1 MLMQRVIAGR
11 PARIPADH
19 YPPIQRIMPPAVD
32 AAAKLDRGLADLG
45 ALVQASPRLSCLVL
59 VAAGYLLAQ
68 RLRRTFAG
76 RPLPLD
82 RQLG

>member
-1 MLMQRVIAGR
+1 MSMQRVIAGR
-11 PARIPADH
+11 PARIPAEH
-19 YPPIQRIMPPAVD
+19 YPAIQRIMPPTVD

-59 VAAGYLLAQ
+59 VAAGYLLA
-68 RLRRTFAG
+68 RRWRRSFG
-76 RPLPLD
+76 RRPLPLD